1 MPHSLH
7 PGEPSSHS
15 GSHIWHAL
23 RSTSPAIIMMLAL
36 ALGTSGAMFT
46 VLDGFLWRPLPY
58 PHPRQLVLIRE
69 RLPRVGLMGHEV
81 SFHAYAALRKGTP
94 FIRSGGTIDMTGG
107 PLTVHGVRHV
117 AFGGFATPS
126 LFRTLAVPPLLGH
139 WLSPASGRPGGPE
152 EAVLGYGFWKSAFAG
167 SPAAIGERFRF
178 NGKRFRV
185 VGVMPRSFFTIY
197 PGADFWIPRVL
208 TPARLRDHN
217 INHMMVARLS
227 PGTSPRE
234 LNVWLEGYRNRSLAA
249 ESPAQRLRAEQDGF
263 TIDAEPLH
271 KGLLKIFLGG
281 KPVLLFLL
289 ALIGLLLPLIAIVNS
304 INLTLVRSRRRAT
317 HFAVRRAL
325 GATGM
330 NLFQAMLV
338 ESLVTLG
345 AVILGSLVIS
355 DFGCSLFRTL
365 ISSAL
370 TGPVSVALPFTIR
383 FGEFSVIYGI
393 GTALLIVTTIQLM
406 ALFFS
411 GRESRLGTLVHEAGE
426 RGTARAARFMRRGF
440 GAFQVLMATVLV
452 MVGLVIFQSLINIL
466 NRPLG
471 FDPRNRVETMVIMP
485 HHISMA
491 HFWTEITPALQHLPG
506 VRHAA
511 LGFMVPFNNLM
522 SSHSTIRSPTPPHES
537 LYVRAEKVSRAYFRT
552 LRIPFVAGRNFT
564 RAEERDRA
572 TVVILSARL
581 ARRLF
586 GTVEAVGHSFRP
598 FGPRSPRATVV
609 GVVGKVSWR
618 ATPATNIVGMMY
630 MPLTYPGYKFV
641 AGNVILKLSPGALNH
656 LRMIQRAL
664 EGAAPGVAA
673 THLIRLE
680 TLIRASDR
688 LFLGI
693 TEITSVFALVALFLT
708 IFGVYA
714 LTAQTSLNRRQ
725 EYAIRTAV
733 GASPTSLN
741 RMAFAEGYW
750 MLALGLSLG
759 VTLALFLTHLL
770 EGVLYGIPGLDWPA
784 DVLGILIIVST
795 VLTASWVPVRNIA
808 QADWSHLLKSG
819 AA

>member
-1 MPHSLH
+1 MPQSLH
-7 PGEPSSHS
+7 PGETSPRS
-15 GSHIWHAL
+15 GSTLWHAL
-23 RSTSPAIIMMLAL
+23 RAASPTVILMLAL
-36 ALGTSGAMFT
+36 ALGISDAMFT

-69 RLPRVGLMGHEV
+69 RLLKAGLKGTWV
-81 SFHAYAALRKGTP
+81 SFHTYAALRKGTP
-94 FIRSGGTIDMTGG
+94 FIRSAGTVDLTGG
-107 PLTVHGVRHV
+107 PLTIHGVKHV

-139 WLSPASGRPGGPE
+139 WLSRASGRPGGPE

-167 SPAAIGERFRF
+167 SPAAVGERFRF

-208 TPARLRDHN
+208 TPARMRDHN
-217 INHMMVARLS
+217 INHVMVARLS

-234 LNVWLEGYRNRSLAA
+234 LNAWLKGYRNRALAA
-249 ESPAQRLRAEQDGF
+249 ASPARRLRAEQDGF

-304 INLTLVRSRRRAT
+304 INLTLVRTRRRAAG
-317 HFAVRRAL
+317 FAVRRAL
-325 GATGM
+325 GATGF
-330 NLFQAMLV
+330 NLFQAMLG

-345 AVILGSLVIS
+345 GVILGSLVVAGL
-355 DFGCSLFRTL
+355 GCSLFRTL
-365 ISSAL
+365 IRSAL
-370 TGPVSVALPFTIR
+370 TGPVSIALPFTIR

-393 GTALLIVTTIQLM
+393 GTALLIVTTIQFI
-406 ALFFS
+406 ALFFA
-411 GRESRLGTLVHEAGE
+411 GRESLLGTLVHEAGE

-452 MVGLVIFQSLINIL
+452 MVGLVIFQSLVNIL
-466 NRPLG
+466 HRPLG
-471 FDPRNRVETMVIMP
+471 FDPTNRVETMVITP
-485 HHISMA
+485 HHVSMA
-491 HFWTEITPALQHLPG
+491 RFWTEIAPALRQIPG
-506 VRHAA
+506 IRHAA
-511 LGFMVPFNNLM
+511 LGYMVPFNNVM
-522 SSHSTIRSPTPPHES
+522 SSHSTIHTPARPNES
-537 LYVRAEKVSRAYFRT
+537 LYVRTQKVSRTYFRT

-564 RAEERDRA
+564 SAEERDHTA
-572 TVVILSARL
+572 VVILSARL

-586 GTVEAVGHSFRP
+586 GTVDAIGRTFRP

-630 MPLTYPGYKFV
+630 TPLTYPGYKFG

-656 LRMIQRAL
+656 LRRIRKAL
-664 EGAAPGVAA
+664 EGAAPGVAV
-673 THLIRLE
+673 TQMTRLN

-714 LTAQTSLNRRQ
+714 LTAQTSLNRHQ

-733 GASPTSLN
+733 GASPASLN
-741 RMAFAEGYW
+741 RMAFAEGCW
-750 MLALGLSLG
+750 MLTLGLPLG
-759 VTLALFLTHLL
+759 VILALFLSHLL
-770 EGVLYGIPGLDWPA
+770 EGVLYGIPGLDWPV
-784 DVLGILIIVST
+784 DLLGILIIVST
-795 VLTASWVPVRNIA
+795 VLVASWVPVRNIA